1 MAEYVVTDID
11 KWLVRNKRDVFE
23 LLQKQ
28 GKRIPDFDRA
38 KFEQIKTRWNDVEKA
53 TKTNEKLERWTAL
66 QKDLSPIF
74 KSATDNVNE
83 FDAKISKWKEDPNFP
98 GLTGE
103 SKDKYDFWAK
113 LNDVGNNRPDN
124 DKEMLSNLSP
134 EKAFSDK
141 YNYKQMKHLAGQ
153 YGYNYDDPA
162 ERAEFV
168 SKVGEVVH
176 QNDLDKI
183 WNDGTVAGAAVDFML
198 PVSKEYARQNYEDID
213 ASNIASTLTDMPLAV
228 GADLGINALMGGAG
242 GKLAGGIG
250 GKFAGNKVGQILT
263 KQGTK
268 NFINNTSAPMLKAA
282 ANVGLNDE
290 SLADAGRDILGEVS
304 TNIATPF
311 MLKGGF
317 RWASRLKN
325 GEEAMAAKDY
335 INAKAK
341 AARATQNKLLHGGV
355 FEDYAMNP
363 DGIENVTYKSIGKEN
378 GKYVIKEIPYDE
390 YARNKN
396 KITQKELYQY
406 GEDAKLLRGKRP
418 NAVQAVEGEYAP
430 DIKPAGEYVTENKMR
445 NASMQGQDPM
455 SVLNADELEVFGAT
469 PKESRWNWASTN
481 VGDVPGSYVTNAQG
495 RGQFGTQFL
504 TSISTLD
511 PTHKLPEL
519 AENLKKEKKL
529 TDADKAELEMLRRMY
544 LLSQNPAYKNLI
556 SEPALPD
563 KYKDYGITLKD
574 VFGK

>member
-38 KFEQIKTRWNDVEKA
+38 KFEQIKTRWNDVENA

-66 QKDLSPIF
+66 QKDLGPIF
-74 KSATDNVNE
+74 KSASDNVGE

-103 SKDKYDFWAK
+103 SKDKYDFWSK

-134 EKAFSDK
+134 ENAISDK

-162 ERAEFV
+162 ERAEFIK
-168 SKVGEVVH
+168 KVGEVVH
-176 QNDLDKI
+176 QNDLENI

-198 PVSKEYARQNYEDID
+198 PVSKEYVRQNYENID
-213 ASNIASTLTDMPLAV
+213 GIGDLAVPLA
-228 GADLGINALMGGAG
+228 ADLGTNALMGGAG
-242 GKLAGGIG
+242 GKLAGGLG
-250 GKFAGNKVGQILT
+250 SKFLNNKVGQILT

-268 NFINNTSAPMLKAA
+268 NFINNASAPVFKAG
-282 ANVGLNDE
+282 ANVMLNDE
-290 SLADAGRDILGEVS
+290 SFADAGRDILGETT

-311 MLKGGF
+311 LLKGGF
-317 RWASRLKN
+317 RWANRLKS

-335 INAKAK
+335 INAKAT
-341 AARATQNKLLHGGV
+341 AARNTQKRLLNGGV
-355 FEDYAMNP
+355 FEDYAMGP
-363 DGIENVTYKSIGKEN
+363 DGIEKVTYKAIRKEN
-378 GKYVIKEIPYDE
+378 GKYVIKDISYDE
-390 YARNKN
+390 WAKNKN
-396 KITQKELYQY
+396 KITQKDLYQY

-418 NAVQAVEGEYAP
+418 NAVQTIEGQYAP

-445 NASMQGQDPM
+445 NASVQGQDPM

-469 PKESRWNWASTN
+469 PKESWWHWASTN
-481 VGDVPGSYVTNAQG
+481 VGDVPGAYVTNAQG
-495 RGQFGTQFL
+495 RSQYGPQMLAGL
-504 TSISTLD
+504 STLD
-511 PTHKLPEL
+511 PTHKVSEL
-519 AENLKKEKKL
+519 AENLKKQKKL

-544 LLSQNPAYKNLI
+544 LLSQNPAYSNLI
-556 SEPALPD
+556 SEPALPE